1 MTIKVGRVP
10 YLNYEPFYF
19 DMERRGIQ
27 LCDHVPNTLASAVR
41 EGEIDAGPIPLG
53 DSFRL
58 EELSQPVAGF
68 CLAAIDT
75 AGSSILYSKLPIQEL
90 GGVPIGVAAEA
101 DTSKDLLQVLL
112 SLKYQVP
119 IGQFVNLE
127 DTPDTFLLTGDQAL
141 RRRRGVRGYP
151 YKYDLGEEWNKWTG
165 LPFVFSRWMAR
176 NDMAAEDAA
185 LLEDTLYVGLEDGVD
200 GLYHLSEPRPNILML
215 AKDIM
220 EYIQGIRY
228 FMGLSEQKSIDLFRQ
243 YLGQV
248 NGAN

>member
-1 MTIKVGRVP
+1 MTIKVGRIS

-27 LCDHVPNTLASAVR
+27 LCNHVPSTLASAVR
-41 EGEIDAGPIPLG
+41 EGKIDAGPVPLA

-58 EELSQPVAGF
+58 EELSHPVAGF
-68 CLAAIDT
+68 CLAVIDM

-90 GGVPIGVAAEA
+90 GGVPIGVAVEA
-101 DTSKDLLQVLL
+101 DTSKELLQILL

-119 IGQFVNLE
+119 MGQFVNLE
-127 DTPDTFLLTGDQAL
+127 DTPDAFLLTGDQAL

-151 YKYDLGEEWNKWTG
+151 NRYDLGEEWHKWTG

-176 NDMAAEDAA
+176 NDMSSKDAA

-200 GLYHLSEPRPNILML
+200 GLYHLSEPRENLLML

-228 FMGLSEQKSIDLFRQ
+228 FMGMSEQKSVELFRQ
-243 YLGQV
+243 YFSQI
-248 NGAN
+248 NGAS